1 VGAAGGGHQQQR
13 ARGRLVRLRRVA
25 YLAAWLYLCG
35 WVIALSLGRV
45 PASATLASVGVAA
58 AAVLLIIV
66 VLVSPRPAPPAAT
79 SEMHGVS
86 HTK

>member
-1 VGAAGGGHQQQR
+1 VGATGGGHQQQR
-13 ARGRLVRLRRVA
+13 ARGRLVRLRRVV
-25 YLAAWLYLCG
+25 YLAAWLYLCA
-35 WVIALSLGRV
+35 WVVALSLGAV